1 MTHAAPAST
10 ISYWLMLHASKC
22 IPYVGVLR
30 NQSFSSPV
38 SKTFQDHL
46 LCLPMYSIFP
56 SLWSLGGW
64 CGYFPGLT
72 SSTSSSSPALGL
84 QANKNGQHLS
94 TCSSNPR
101 NMYVQQNAW
110 RWTRSFNRVKA
121 IFGFFRQTSAPWRV
135 PRRSTHQKHT
145 HRPQQQIEIVAFRS
159 FNIWRPEIRPQKCTN
174 RTQKNTKL
182 LAQAHFKIHSRKL
195 WRWRKAEVWP
205 PSSQPSH
212 EKAHWIS
219 TSDTEWTVW
228 VHPNSQLLT

>member
-1 MTHAAPAST
+1 MLLRLLLSLTDSCCMLVNAF
-10 ISYWLMLHASKC
+10 LMLESYVTKASVALC
-22 IPYVGVLR
+22 PR
-30 NQSFSSPV
+30 H
-38 SKTFQDHL
+38 SKTICYVFQ
-46 LCLPMYSIFP
+46 CTVFFP

-135 PRRSTHQKHT
+135 PIRSTHQKHT
-145 HRPQQQIEIVAFRS
+145 QTTTA
-159 FNIWRPEIRPQKCTN
+159 N
-174 RTQKNTKL
+174 RNRCLQVVQYLKAWN
-182 LAQAHFKIHSRKL
+182 QAS
-195 WRWRKAEVWP
+195 EVH
-205 PSSQPSH
+205 Q
-212 EKAHWIS
+212 ENAKKY
-219 TSDTEWTVW
+219 
-228 VHPNSQLLT
+228 